1 MSSPT
6 KSAGDLDDES
16 QQCCPICLECTMKQ
30 SDLIY
35 CMPCTKCNYNF
46 CTKCMEIYFLSSL
59 DDYQEAS
66 DGSQQVKIHICC
78 PQCRSKYPIINN
90 NIKTIIWL
98 RQIYTLATTIL
109 KKNGSSNSITF
120 LEDSQLTASQ
130 LRSKHDILGNPKD
143 TYNNV
148 NDSHALY
155 VQAIKTSMK
164 PILKNVKP
172 EPPVVYSTKSNV
184 ESAVSPTAASGKKH
198 VTTTTTPSSSTSSS
212 KNKMVLPKRSF
223 DEDSDDDLNE
233 HELEQS
239 TTGDEDERLE
249 QKKLEEEASKASALA
264 LAEADAIQ
272 QYELA
277 KMKLEAKLK
286 ELDDAKN
293 IWSKLFEVKE
303 TPVGDGA
310 SVSDS
315 VNDVARSSSTE
326 IKESKSADTDD
337 AASSPSIADP
347 TLFHMLDD
355 CMTKD
360 EQSFLTTLLTSGNPQ
375 NLAQASMIL
384 HGILQNTLTTH
395 TNPGISA
402 AEQALAMLSFNNN
415 TGGGDTTNQRNRK
428 IRKTR
433 QEQLDEI
440 EYQTQKEKTKSA
452 FPLCQ
457 HMPGY
462 FVIPLFTSRQ
472 QYLTLQDVN
481 VGGSSS
487 GGTASLIQPPNASK
501 AMKQIFQK
509 VYGDH
514 LSKYNAKSRTVTTI
528 QSVRGP
534 AGRVGLRRGDV
545 ITHVND
551 IPWEGTADE
560 LYNMIYTMAA
570 NNNVSDSYF
579 GGGSNGG
586 GDAPHQQMSLTVNA
600 NEETAHFLQLRHRL
614 LVMAKVDLLTKSKR
628 KR

>member
-6 KSAGDLDDES
+6 KSTGGNEDDS
-16 QQCCPICLECTMKQ
+16 QQCPICLECNMNT

-90 NIKTIIWL
+90 NIRTIIWL

-109 KKNGSSNSITF
+109 KKNTTSSDISF

-148 NDSHALY
+148 NESHALY

-164 PILKNVKP
+164 PMLKNVRP

-184 ESAVSPTAASGKKH
+184 ESIPPSEVSPVAGKKH
-198 VTTTTTPSSSTSSS
+198 VTTTTTPTSSKSSS
-212 KNKMVLPKRSF
+212 KMLPKRSF

-233 HELEQS
+233 HELEQT
-239 TTGDEDERLE
+239 TTGDEDEKFE
-249 QKKLEEEASKASALA
+249 QRKLEEEASKASALA

-277 KMKLEAKLK
+277 KVKLDAKLK
-286 ELDDAKN
+286 ELENAKN
-293 IWSKLFEVKE
+293 IWSKLFEVK
-303 TPVGDGA
+303 GDSDGGSSNA
-310 SVSDS
+310 SDS
-315 VNDVARSSSTE
+315 VNVARSASSE
-326 IKESKSADTDD
+326 IKETKSADTDD
-337 AASSPSIADP
+337 TTSSPSIADP

-360 EQSFLTTLLTSGNPQ
+360 EQSFLTTLLTSGNPT

-551 IPWEGTADE
+551 VPWEGTADE

-579 GGGSNGG
+579 GGSS
-586 GDAPHQQMSLTVNA
+586 DPSSSPHQQMSLTVNA

-614 LVMAKVDLLTKSKR
+614 LVMAKVDLLTNSKR